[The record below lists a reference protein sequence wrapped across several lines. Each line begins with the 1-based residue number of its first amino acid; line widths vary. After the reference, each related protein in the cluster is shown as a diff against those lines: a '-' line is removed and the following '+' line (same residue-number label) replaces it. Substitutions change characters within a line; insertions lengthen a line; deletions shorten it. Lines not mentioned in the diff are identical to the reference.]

1 MVRVVDNEETD
12 KPTTP
17 RPVHDGDLGPVTNP
31 FYGRL
36 PSPGFTDSE
45 EDLEG
50 GETSGVCQGCGV
62 TLEPT
67 CTKPQTP
74 EGSNYPRIPELYPG
88 EDRYLR
94 LQRKLRSEGKPFDKE
109 AIEDAVTRENE
120 WIQFHID
127 EEEKKKEERDV
138 DQVRMVREEFHD
150 VAEWFLM
157 DATDDDGDWLIV
169 DGQEIT
175 ETIRAVQVEETVPEE
190 GLELIILDSSSD
202 ASLLPSSHPQAAR
215 VDTGIL

>member
-1 MVRVVDNEETD
+1 MTATLDLSPTLSMDDYLVRDLLIPKKIWKVV
-12 KPTTP
+12 K
-17 RPVHDGDLGPVTNP
+17 
-31 FYGRL
+31 RL
-36 PSPGFTDSE
+36 EFVKDVELLLNLPI
-45 EDLEG
+45 
-50 GETSGVCQGCGV
+50 
-62 TLEPT
+62 
-67 CTKPQTP
+67 QTP

-94 LQRKLRSEGKPFDKE
+94 LQRKLRSEGKPFDRE

-127 EEEKKKEERDV
+127 EEKKKKEERDV

-157 DATDDDGDWLIV
+157 DATDDDSDWLIV

-175 ETIRAVQVEETVPEE
+175 ESIRAVQVEETVPEE

-202 ASLLPSSHPQAAR
+202 ASVLPSSHPQAAR